1 VSGDA
6 RQLGWGLALLAVL
19 SGAGARAADKHPRIA
34 LLHVAA
40 DPATTGDAIE
50 NAIASRLRERGFDP
64 TFPTAAIETT
74 CTEGACLANLIRD
87 CRAELLLRA
96 ALDVQGAGGTLT
108 LTLFDKTGQALSEI
122 SKTVADRSPA
132 SLADAVEEEIPKLVQ
147 PLPGAEAPTAGPAV
161 GQGTPAE
168 HSHVAGY
175 ALMAS
180 GAALLLASGAVGYA
194 ADSADSALDNAVNG
208 EAAGNIPALRS
219 SVSTEAWVSTG
230 LTLAG
235 VAAIVVGVV
244 LFYTGTG
251 GGTVD
256 GHASAGASTLG
267 WAF

>member
-1 VSGDA
+1 MSGDA
-6 RQLGWGLALLAVL
+6 RQLGWGLALLAMLASV
-19 SGAGARAADKHPRIA
+19 GARAADRNRRIV

-40 DPATTGDAIE
+40 DPAAAGDAIE
-50 NAIASRLRERGFDP
+50 SAIASRLGERGFDRA
-64 TFPTAAIETT
+64 FPTAMAETT
-74 CTEGACLANLIRD
+74 CTEATCLASLVRD
-87 CRAELLLRA
+87 CNADLLLRA
-96 ALDVQGAGGTLT
+96 VLDPQGSGGTLT

-122 SKTVADRSPA
+122 SKTVADRSPT

-147 PLPGAEAPTAGPAV
+147 PLRGAESPTAGPAE
-161 GQGTPAE
+161 GPSATPE

-180 GAALLLASGAVGYA
+180 GAVLLLASGAVGYA

-208 EAAGNIPALRS
+208 EAPGNIPALRS

-230 LTLAG
+230 ITLAG

-251 GGTVD
+251 SGTSD
-256 GHASAGASTLG
+256 GHSSAGAPTLG
-267 WAF
+267 WNF